1 MTEDTTASPTTTPK
15 ASTGVSGW
23 WRSLSIFLALV
34 VFIGWALTA
43 SMYEQFKAQIH
54 HLEAKLVEIPQVR
67 DVSVLLDEAQASAI
81 LMTYDPKNQKLQV
94 QRLNDVKEG
103 REQALHVWAIA
114 EDDTPRMLGVLTNKY
129 KTQQLD
135 VPTQALEGAR
145 SLAISVENK
154 DRGPYKGKPQQPWLF
169 KGWLVQKAI

>member
-23 WRSLSIFLALV
+23 WRALSIFLSLV

>member
-1 MTEDTTASPTTTPK
+1 MTETTSP
-15 ASTGVSGW
+15 SSIGVSAW
-23 WRSLSIFLALV
+23 WRALSIFLALV
-34 VFIGWALTA
+34 VLLGWALGA

-54 HLEAKLVEIPQVR
+54 HLESKLVEIPQMREVA
-67 DVSVLLDEAQASAI
+67 VLLDEAQVPAM
-81 LMTYDPKNQKLQV
+81 LLTYDPKNQKLQV

-103 REQALHVWAIA
+103 REQALHVWALTDGDA
-114 EDDTPRMLGVLTNKY
+114 PRMLGVLTNKY

-135 VPTQALEGAR
+135 VPAQALEGAQ

-154 DRGPYKGKPQQPWLF
+154 DNGPREGKPRQPLLF

>member
-1 MTEDTTASPTTTPK
+1 MTETTSSS
-15 ASTGVSGW
+15 STGVSAW
-23 WRSLSIFLALV
+23 WRALSVFLALV
-34 VFIGWALTA
+34 VFIGWALGA

-67 DVSVLLDEAQASAI
+67 DVSVLLDDAQAPAM
-81 LMTYDPKNQKLQV
+81 LLTYDPKNQKLQV

-103 REQALHVWAIA
+103 REQALHVWAMTEGDA
-114 EDDTPRMLGVLTNKY
+114 PRMLGVLTNKY

-135 VPTQALEGAR
+135 VPPQALEGAK

-154 DRGPYKGKPQQPWLF
+154 DNGPRDGKPRQPLLF

>member
-1 MTEDTTASPTTTPK
+1 MTEDTTASHSTTAT

-23 WRSLSIFLALV
+23 WRALSIFLTLV
-34 VFIGWALTA
+34 VFIGWALGA

-54 HLEAKLVEIPQVR
+54 HLEAKLIEIPQVR
-67 DVSVLLDEAQASAI
+67 EVSVLLDDAQAPAM
-81 LMTYDPKNQKLQV
+81 LLTYDPKNQKLQV
-94 QRLNDVKEG
+94 QRLNDVLEG

-114 EDDTPRMLGVLTNKY
+114 EEDTPRMLGVLTNKY

-145 SLAISVENK
+145 TLAISVENK
-154 DRGPYKGKPQQPWLF
+154 DRGPRDGKPRQPLLF

>member
-1 MTEDTTASPTTTPK
+1 MSEDTTSPEASPKT
-15 ASTGVSGW
+15 STGVNAW
-23 WRSLSIFLALV
+23 WRALSIFLALV
-34 VFIGWALTA
+34 VFIGWAFSA
-43 SMYEQFKAQIH
+43 SMYEQLKAQIH

-67 DVSVLLDEAQASAI
+67 EVSVLLDEAQAPAM
-81 LMTYDPKNQKLQV
+81 LLTYDPKNQKLQV
-94 QRLNDVKEG
+94 QRLNDVLEG

-154 DRGPYKGKPQQPWLF
+154 DRGPRDGKPRQPLLF

>member
-1 MTEDTTASPTTTPK
+1 MTETNSTS
-15 ASTGVSGW
+15 STGVSAW
-23 WRSLSIFLALV
+23 WRALSIFLALV
-34 VFIGWALTA
+34 VLLGWALGA

-67 DVSVLLDEAQASAI
+67 EVAVLLDEAQAPAM

-103 REQALHVWAIA
+103 REQALHVWALTEGDA
-114 EDDTPRMLGVLTNKY
+114 PRMLGVLTNKY

-135 VPTQALEGAR
+135 VPPQALEGAQ

-154 DRGPYKGKPQQPWLF
+154 DNGPRDGKPRQPLLF
-169 KGWLVQKAI
+169 KGGLVQKAI

>member
-1 MTEDTTASPTTTPK
+1 MTEDTNSTTPQ

-23 WRSLSIFLALV
+23 WRALSIFLALV
-34 VFIGWALTA
+34 VFIGWALGA

-54 HLEAKLVEIPQVR
+54 HLEAKLIEIPQVR
-67 DVSVLLDEAQASAI
+67 EVSVLLDDAQAPAM
-81 LMTYDPKNQKLQV
+81 LLTYDPKNQKLQV
-94 QRLNDVKEG
+94 QRLNDVLEG

-135 VPTQALEGAR
+135 VPTQALDSAQA
-145 SLAISVENK
+145 LAISVENK
-154 DRGPYKGKPQQPWLF
+154 DRGPLKGKPQQPWLF
-169 KGWLVQKAI
+169 KGALVKKAI

>member
-1 MTEDTTASPTTTPK
+1 MSEDTTSSAAPSQT
-15 ASTGVSGW
+15 STGVNAW
-23 WRSLSIFLALV
+23 WRALSIFLALV
-34 VFIGWALTA
+34 VLIGWALGA

-67 DVSVLLDEAQASAI
+67 EVSVLLDESQAPAM
-81 LMTYDPKNQKLQV
+81 LLTYDPKNQKLQV

-103 REQALHVWAIA
+103 REQALHVWAMT
-114 EDDTPRMLGVLTNKY
+114 EGDTPRMLGVLTNKY

-135 VPTQALEGAR
+135 VPTQALEGMQ

-154 DRGPYKGKPQQPWLF
+154 DRGPRDGKPRQPLLF
-169 KGWLVQKAI
+169 KGWLVRKAI

>member
-1 MTEDTTASPTTTPK
+1 MSEEITSPEATPK
-15 ASTGVSGW
+15 APTGVSAW
-23 WRSLSIFLALV
+23 WRALSIFLVIV
-34 VFIGWALTA
+34 VFIGWAFSA

-67 DVSVLLDEAQASAI
+67 DVSVLLDESQAPAM
-81 LMTYDPKNQKLQV
+81 LLTYDPKNQKLQV

-103 REQALHVWAIA
+103 REQALHVWAIT

-135 VPTQALEGAR
+135 VPPQALEGAS

-154 DRGPYKGKPQQPWLF
+154 DHGPRDGKPRQPLLF

>member
-1 MTEDTTASPTTTPK
+1 MTETTSPS
-15 ASTGVSGW
+15 STGVSAGW
-23 WRSLSIFLALV
+23 RALSIFLALIV
-34 VFIGWALTA
+34 LLGWALGA

-54 HLEAKLVEIPQVR
+54 HLESKLVEIPQVR
-67 DVSVLLDEAQASAI
+67 EVAVLLDEAQVPAM
-81 LMTYDPKNQKLQV
+81 LLTYDPKNQKLQV

-103 REQALHVWAIA
+103 REQALHVWALTEGDA
-114 EDDTPRMLGVLTNKY
+114 PRMLGVLTNKY

-135 VPTQALEGAR
+135 VPAPALEGAQ

-154 DRGPYKGKPQQPWLF
+154 DNGPRNGKPRQPLLF

>member
-1 MTEDTTASPTTTPK
+1 MTEDTTTSHSTTPK
-15 ASTGVSGW
+15 ASTGVNGW
-23 WRSLSIFLALV
+23 WRALSIFLTLV
-34 VFIGWALTA
+34 VFIGWALGA

-54 HLEAKLVEIPQVR
+54 HLEAKLIEIPQVR
-67 DVSVLLDEAQASAI
+67 EVSVLLDDAQAPAM
-81 LMTYDPKNQKLQV
+81 LLTYDPKNQKLQV
-94 QRLNDVKEG
+94 QRLNDVLEG

-145 SLAISVENK
+145 TLAISVENK
-154 DRGPYKGKPQQPWLF
+154 DRGPRDGKPRQPLLF

>member
-1 MTEDTTASPTTTPK
+1 MTETTSSS
-15 ASTGVSGW
+15 STGVSAW
-23 WRSLSIFLALV
+23 WRALSVFLALV
-34 VFIGWALTA
+34 VFIGWALGA

-67 DVSVLLDEAQASAI
+67 DVSVLLDDAQAPAM
-81 LMTYDPKNQKLQV
+81 LLTYDPKNQKLQV

-103 REQALHVWAIA
+103 REQALHVWAMTESDA
-114 EDDTPRMLGVLTNKY
+114 PRMLGVLTNKY

-135 VPTQALEGAR
+135 VPPQALEGAK

-154 DRGPYKGKPQQPWLF
+154 DNGPRDGKPRQPLLF

>member
-1 MTEDTTASPTTTPK
+1 MTETTSP
-15 ASTGVSGW
+15 SSIGVSAW
-23 WRSLSIFLALV
+23 WRALSIFLALV
-34 VFIGWALTA
+34 VLLGWALGA

-54 HLEAKLVEIPQVR
+54 HLESKLVEIPQVR
-67 DVSVLLDEAQASAI
+67 EVAVLLDEAQVPAM
-81 LMTYDPKNQKLQV
+81 LLTYDPKNQKLQV

-103 REQALHVWAIA
+103 REQALHVWALTHGDA
-114 EDDTPRMLGVLTNKY
+114 PRMLGVLTNKY

-135 VPTQALEGAR
+135 VPAQALEGAQ

-154 DRGPYKGKPQQPWLF
+154 DNGPREGKPRQPLLF

>member
-1 MTEDTTASPTTTPK
+1 MTETQSPT
-15 ASTGVSGW
+15 SSGVSAW
-23 WRSLSIFLALV
+23 WRALSIFLALV
-34 VFIGWALTA
+34 VFLGWALGS
-43 SMYEQFKAQIH
+43 SMYEQFKAQVH

-67 DVSVLLDEAQASAI
+67 EISVLLDDAQAPAM

-103 REQALHVWAIA
+103 REQALHVWALS
-114 EDDTPRMLGVLTNKY
+114 EGDTPRMLGVLTDKY

-135 VPTQALEGAR
+135 VPAQALEGAQ

-154 DRGPYKGKPQQPWLF
+154 DNGPRDGKPRQPLLF
-169 KGWLVQKAI
+169 KGSLVQKAI

>member
-1 MTEDTTASPTTTPK
+1 MSEDTTPPAATPNTP
-15 ASTGVSGW
+15 TGVNAW
-23 WRSLSIFLALV
+23 WRALTIFLALV
-34 VFIGWALTA
+34 VFIGWAFSA

-67 DVSVLLDEAQASAI
+67 DVSVLLDEAQAPAM
-81 LMTYDPKNQKLQV
+81 LLTYDPKNQKLQV
-94 QRLNDVKEG
+94 QRLNEVKEG

-114 EDDTPRMLGVLTNKY
+114 EDDVPRLLGVLTDRY

-145 SLAISVENK
+145 ALAISVENK
-154 DRGPYKGKPQQPWLF
+154 DHGPRDGKPRQPWLF

>member
-1 MTEDTTASPTTTPK
+1 MSEDTTSPTTTPK
-15 ASTGVSGW
+15 ASTGVSAW
-23 WRSLSIFLALV
+23 WRAFSIFLVLV
-34 VFIGWALTA
+34 VFIGWALSA

-54 HLEAKLVEIPQVR
+54 HLEAKLIEIPQVR
-67 DVSVLLDEAQASAI
+67 EISVLLDDAQAPAM
-81 LMTYDPKNQKLQV
+81 LLTYDPKNQKLQV
-94 QRLNDVKEG
+94 QRLNDVLEG

-135 VPTQALEGAR
+135 VPVQAFEGAR

-154 DRGPYKGKPQQPWLF
+154 DRGPRDGKPRQPLLF